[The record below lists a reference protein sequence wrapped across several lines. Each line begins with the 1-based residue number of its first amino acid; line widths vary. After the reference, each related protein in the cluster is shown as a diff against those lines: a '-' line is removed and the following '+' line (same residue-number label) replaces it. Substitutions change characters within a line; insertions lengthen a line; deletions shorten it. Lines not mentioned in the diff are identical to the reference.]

1 MNKNML
7 LLKRFIILVTAL
19 LCCLSAGAAHALT
32 DEYNQQQELVRKR
45 GSDEDVAQIQR
56 AKKSGKYKE
65 ITWDQLIPASWD
77 PAKIFEKFNFD
88 QFEDDD
94 PKAEE
99 ALKQLQKQWSEAPIN
114 PALKGKL
121 VKILGFVAPLDYLG
135 GDELAEFLLVPYFG
149 ACIHVPPPPAN
160 QIIYVTLAKPR
171 GGIQVMDAVWVYG
184 RLEIEKNENDLADSG
199 YSMKADAIEQH
210 VE

>member
-1 MNKNML
+1 ML
-7 LLKRFIILVTAL
+7 RLKRLIILATAL
-19 LCCLSAGAAHALT
+19 LYCLSAGTAHALT
-32 DEYNQQQELVRKR
+32 DEYTRQQELERKQ
-45 GSDEDVAQIQR
+45 GTAADAAQIQR

-65 ITWDQLIPASWD
+65 INWDQLIPASWD

-135 GDELAEFLLVPYFG
+135 GDELADFLLVPYFG

-160 QIIYVTLAKPR
+160 QIIYVTLDKPR

-199 YSMKADAIEQH
+199 YRMKADAIEQH
-210 VE
+210 IE

>member
-7 LLKRFIILVTAL
+7 LLKRLFLLATAL
-19 LCCLSAGAAHALT
+19 LICISAGTVHALT
-32 DEYNQQQELVRKR
+32 DEYTRQQALERSR
-45 GSDEDVAQIQR
+45 GSAADAAQTER
-56 AKKSGKYKE
+56 VKKSGKYTE
-65 ITWDQLIPASWD
+65 ISWDQLIPPSWD
-77 PAKIFEKFNFD
+77 PAKIFDKFKFD

-94 PKAEE
+94 PRAEE
-99 ALKQLQKQWSEAPIN
+99 ALKQLQKQWSEAPVN
-114 PALKGKL
+114 PAMKGKL

-184 RLEIEKNENDLADSG
+184 RLEVEKNENDLADSG

>member
-7 LLKRFIILVTAL
+7 LLKRFIILATTL
-19 LCCLSAGAAHALT
+19 LCCLSAGTVYALT
-32 DEYNQQQELVRKR
+32 DEYTRQQVQER
-45 GSDEDVAQIQR
+45 SQISAADAAQIQR
-56 AKKSGKYKE
+56 AKESGKYKE
-65 ITWDQLIPASWD
+65 INWDQLIPSSWD
-77 PAKIFEKFNFD
+77 PAKIFDKFNFD

-114 PALKGKL
+114 PVMKGKL

-149 ACIHVPPPPAN
+149 ACLHVPPPPAN

>member
-1 MNKNML
+1 M
-7 LLKRFIILVTAL
+7 KRFTFIAAIL
-19 LCCLSAGAAHALT
+19 LCCFFAGAAHALT
-32 DEYNQQQELVRKR
+32 DDYTRQQAIERSQV
-45 GSDEDVAQIQR
+45 SPADEAQTQR
-56 AKKSGKYKE
+56 VKKSGKYTE
-65 ITWDQLIPASWD
+65 ISWDQLIPASWD
-77 PAKIFEKFNFD
+77 PAKVFDKFNLD

-99 ALKQLQKQWSEAPIN
+99 ALKELQKLWNEAPVN
-114 PALKGKL
+114 PDMKGKL
-121 VKILGFVAPLDYLG
+121 VKILGYVAPLDFLG

-171 GGIQVMDAVWVYG
+171 GGIQVMDTVWVYG
-184 RLEIEKNENDLADSG
+184 RLQIEKTENDLADSG
-199 YSMKADAIEQH
+199 YSMKADAVEQY